1 MTSRFSAWLTVSQS
15 IGTPP
20 IKGGEPIMNWDTRK
34 AAVIGVIGAVPISAA
49 AVTDA
54 VVQAVTGQHCD
65 PEVSCWAPLAL
76 IDWAHIVGFAAL
88 FVAAMAV
95 RQRYTA
101 QLGRVGR
108 VAAVAMPVA
117 FAFLTLGFLA
127 GTLHSEWTGVLEAIG
142 TIAFLGMF
150 IVGLVLGVS
159 LWRRTEASR
168 VPVFLLIA
176 PLPLL
181 LPLVVVL
188 ELVGAVPGHPAA
200 LEAALYL
207 GVATL
212 AYERISTRG
221 YREARQEAVAG

>member
-1 MTSRFSAWLTVSQS
+1 M
-15 IGTPP
+15 
-20 IKGGEPIMNWDTRK
+20 KWDTRK
-34 AAVIGVIGAVPISAA
+34 AAVAGVIGAVPLTAA
-49 AVTDA
+49 AITDA

-88 FVAAMAV
+88 FIAAMAV
-95 RQRYTA
+95 RERYAT

-108 VAAVAMPVA
+108 VAAAAMPIA
-117 FAFLTLGFLA
+117 FAFLTAGFLA
-127 GTLHSEWTGVLEAIG
+127 GTVQNGWTGALEAVG

-150 IVGLVLGVS
+150 IVGLVLGLA
-159 LWRRTEASR
+159 LWRRTRASR
-168 VPVFLLIA
+168 LPVLLLIT

-188 ELVGAVPGHPAA
+188 DIAGVLPGHPAA

-212 AYERISTRG
+212 GYTRISADESRRDTPER
-221 YREARQEAVAG
+221 ATAG